1 MKKLLKRTFIITLVL
16 LPLMTFAHFMVFP
29 QETRCIFIPFSN
41 LEKKQNVY
49 YDRTINANQLENLFR
64 LKKVAEDKV
73 KRNWGENALLDYTL
87 IYCNNEKLYNKYGT
101 PNTPATTQRK
111 LGAYVVL
118 SNDGVDEQI
127 IAHEITHTIL
137 YNQLGWY
144 KAILKIP
151 TWFEEGLAMQV
162 DDREKYSIDSLQI
175 KLKNGLVLPDVS
187 TIVTGAKFYSGD
199 DEAIT
204 LHYVTAKYVV
214 YEWLKTHSLSAFIK
228 KMNEGVDFDV
238 AYKES
243 LKQ

>member
-29 QETRCIFIPFSN
+29 QETRCIFISFSN

-49 YDRTINANQLENLFR
+49 YNRTTSANQLESLLR

-73 KRNWGENALLDYTL
+73 KRYWGENALLDYTL

-137 YNQLGWY
+137 YKQLGFY
-144 KAILKIP
+144 KVILKIP

-162 DDREKYSIDSLQI
+162 DDRDRYSIDSLQTNI
-175 KLKNGLVLPDVS
+175 NNGFKLPDVS
-187 TIVTGAKFYSGD
+187 TIAKPSQFYSGD
-199 DEAIT
+199 DDAIT

-214 YEWLKTHSLSAFIK
+214 HEWLKTHSLSAFIK
-228 KMNEGVDFDV
+228 KMNKGVGFDV

-243 LKQ
+243 TK